1 VADESTPR
9 EESPESQ
16 GAPKTTSSDR
26 GERAPAR
33 QAETSAKRK
42 KPRQKDV
49 PATKPLSHT
58 GNLWMSRRD
67 FSSKAGWV
75 AFFTFIATF
84 LLGSL
89 RYMFPRVLF
98 EPSPR
103 FKAGFP
109 EDYPVG
115 DVSTKWVKDYRVWII
130 REETGFYALLAI
142 CTHLGCTPRWLAA
155 ENKFKCPCH
164 GSGFTKE
171 GINFEGPAPRPLE
184 RVAISLAEDGQVLID
199 KSLRFREEKGDWAN
213 PSSYLEY
220 ST

>member
-1 VADESTPR
+1 MAAEETPKRADPHQAGGPAKT
-9 EESPESQ
+9 EEGQ
-16 GAPKTTSSDR
+16 
-26 GERAPAR
+26 APAEKGSAAAEKSATAR
-33 QAETSAKRK
+33 QVK
-42 KPRQKDV
+42 
-49 PATKPLSHT
+49 ATKPLTET

-67 FSSKAGWV
+67 FGSKAGWV
-75 AFFTFIATF
+75 AFFTFMATF

-89 RYMFPRVLF
+89 RFMFPRVLF

-103 FKAGFP
+103 FKAGPP

-115 DVSTKWVKDYRVWII
+115 EVSTKWVKDYRVWII
-130 REETGFYALLAI
+130 REEWGFYALLAI

-184 RVAISLAEDGQVLID
+184 RVAISLAEDGQILVD
-199 KSLRFREEKGDWAN
+199 KSVRFREERGEWDK
-213 PSSYLEY
+213 PLSRLVLR
-220 ST
+220 T